1 MISTRIKSYMNREG
15 EESRLAREREPNCKK
30 SGIHPS
36 VEEEGRRG
44 GGEAPW
50 RGRRELFAWCS
61 AEPRRWG
68 RDCAEEVGGGLVAR
82 MNTEYGEEIWRVCWI
97 VPKFEEEIFVK

>member
-1 MISTRIKSYMNREG
+1 MDHGRALRTGGGRRRG
-15 EESRLAREREPNCKK
+15 LGALLLLTC
-30 SGIHPS
+30 

-68 RDCAEEVGGGLVAR
+68 RDCAEEVGGGLVAIQ
-82 MNTEYGEEIWRVCWI
+82 NTERRFGE
-97 VPKFEEEIFVK
+97 FVGLCRNLKKKS

>member
-68 RDCAEEVGGGLVAR
+68 RDCAEEVGGGLVAIQ
-82 MNTEYGEEIWRVCWI
+82 NTERRFGEFVGLCRNFVEEIL
-97 VPKFEEEIFVK
+97 VK

>member
-1 MISTRIKSYMNREG
+1 MVEEKRHGEG
-15 EESRLAREREPNCKK
+15 EGSCL
-30 SGIHPS
+30 
-36 VEEEGRRG
+36 RG
-44 GGEAPW
+44 AGLHA
-50 RGRRELFAWCS
+50 A
-61 AEPRRWG
+61 WG

>member
-1 MISTRIKSYMNREG
+1 MKNLGLLENENPTARRAESTQAWRMKVG
-15 EESRLAREREPNCKK
+15 V
-30 SGIHPS
+30 
-36 VEEEGRRG
+36 VEEKR
-44 GGEAPW
+44 W

-97 VPKFEEEIFVK
+97 VPKFEEEIVVK